1 MLNIPDRVAAV
12 LTTETE
18 LKKIHD
24 LLTAE
29 IRYALEDAADSQRR
43 YGPALADS

>member
-29 IRYALEDAADSQRR
+29 IRYALEDAADPQRR
-43 YGPALADS
+43 YGPAAGNP